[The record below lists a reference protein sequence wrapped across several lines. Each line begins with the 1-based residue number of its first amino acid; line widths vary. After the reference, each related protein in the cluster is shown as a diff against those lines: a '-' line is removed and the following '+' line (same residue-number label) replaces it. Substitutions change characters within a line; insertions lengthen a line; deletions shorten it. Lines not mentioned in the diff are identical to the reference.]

1 MDSHTR
7 YASTHLLARKDHVF
21 GVFKDLIRREENTS
35 KNTLKR
41 LHSDNGLE
49 YKNTVFS
56 SFLRERGAIATFAS
70 PYAHEQNGLAE
81 IFNRTLLNK
90 VRALLLESK
99 TPTNLWGEAVEAAT
113 YLYNRTPHASL
124 GFITPY
130 QARFQRK
137 PDISDIRVW
146 GSKAYR
152 KDYLPSSKLAPRALL
167 GCLVGY
173 GSNTWKIYDI
183 SKKKTFYSRDCVI
196 IERPSIEQE
205 LFPEGP
211 KDLPVLEQETPLEGE
226 ENSPLEKQTTSP
238 LGDRQL
244 GGEQPTKALKG
255 LLPIGSL
262 VPNITLPAPKDRED
276 YIVYENLLYT
286 SEGDPESY
294 REALDS
300 PTSKEWLE
308 SMKIELKELEDQD
321 VWRLVPRPKDRQVLK
336 GRWVYKKKTNHLGET
351 TRFKSRWVCKG
362 FQQKYGL
369 DYLDTWANTIRPCI
383 YRALF
388 GIASSLGLEI
398 FQWDIKL
405 AFIHSPIQE
414 EIYVEQPTGFTKD
427 NKVCRLNKALYGLK
441 QAPRAWQQYLGEI
454 LVKIGFSN
462 LGDVDPSLYFRG
474 SIIIGS
480 HVDDLLVIG
489 PSKAD
494 IIALR
499 KELEKHLLVQD
510 LGEVHYY
517 LGIEI
522 IRDPKGITLT
532 QQGFITKVL
541 NRFKLD
547 DLVEYSTPLPQ
558 GCILESAKEGEKAS
572 LEDTRLYQQQIGSLM
587 YLMTQTRPDISY
599 PLGLLARFM
608 SNPTRQHFLALNRLW
623 GYLKRTKNYGLVYK
637 ARSIS
642 LIGYC
647 DADWGGD
654 RDTRRSTTGY
664 IYLLGKT
671 PISWASKLQ
680 KTVALSSCE
689 AEYMALKEAIKEQ
702 SYLRTIFNLISILGP
717 LYSTRIYTDSQSAM
731 ALAKNPI
738 YLPRTK
744 HIDIQYHYIREAL
757 VNKLTELVFIP
768 TSQQLADYLT
778 KPGSIQGWPNFLEN
792 ISLLRLD

>member
-1 MDSHTR
+1 
-7 YASTHLLARKDHVF
+7 
-21 GVFKDLIRREENTS
+21 
-35 KNTLKR
+35 
-41 LHSDNGLE
+41 
-49 YKNTVFS
+49 
-56 SFLRERGAIATFAS
+56 
-70 PYAHEQNGLAE
+70 
-81 IFNRTLLNK
+81 
-90 VRALLLESK
+90 
-99 TPTNLWGEAVEAAT
+99 
-113 YLYNRTPHASL
+113 
-124 GFITPY
+124 
-130 QARFQRK
+130 
-137 PDISDIRVW
+137 
-146 GSKAYR
+146 
-152 KDYLPSSKLAPRALL
+152 
-167 GCLVGY
+167 
-173 GSNTWKIYDI
+173 
-183 SKKKTFYSRDCVI
+183 
-196 IERPSIEQE
+196 
-205 LFPEGP
+205 
-211 KDLPVLEQETPLEGE
+211 
-226 ENSPLEKQTTSP
+226 
-238 LGDRQL
+238 
-244 GGEQPTKALKG
+244 
-255 LLPIGSL
+255 
-262 VPNITLPAPKDRED
+262 
-276 YIVYENLLYT
+276 
-286 SEGDPESY
+286 
-294 REALDS
+294 
-300 PTSKEWLE
+300 
-308 SMKIELKELEDQD
+308 
-321 VWRLVPRPKDRQVLK
+321 
-336 GRWVYKKKTNHLGET
+336 
-351 TRFKSRWVCKG
+351 
-362 FQQKYGL
+362 
-369 DYLDTWANTIRPCI
+369 
-383 YRALF
+383 
-388 GIASSLGLEI
+388 
-398 FQWDIKL
+398 
-405 AFIHSPIQE
+405 
-414 EIYVEQPTGFTKD
+414 
-427 NKVCRLNKALYGLK
+427 
-441 QAPRAWQQYLGEI
+441 
-454 LVKIGFSN
+454 VKIGFSN

-768 TSQQLADYLT
+768 TSQ
-778 KPGSIQGWPNFLEN
+778 
-792 ISLLRLD
+792 

>member
-1 MDSHTR
+1 M
-7 YASTHLLARKDHVF
+7 
-21 GVFKDLIRREENTS
+21 
-35 KNTLKR
+35 
-41 LHSDNGLE
+41 
-49 YKNTVFS
+49 
-56 SFLRERGAIATFAS
+56 
-70 PYAHEQNGLAE
+70 
-81 IFNRTLLNK
+81 
-90 VRALLLESK
+90 
-99 TPTNLWGEAVEAAT
+99 
-113 YLYNRTPHASL
+113 
-124 GFITPY
+124 
-130 QARFQRK
+130 
-137 PDISDIRVW
+137 
-146 GSKAYR
+146 
-152 KDYLPSSKLAPRALL
+152 
-167 GCLVGY
+167 
-173 GSNTWKIYDI
+173 
-183 SKKKTFYSRDCVI
+183 
-196 IERPSIEQE
+196 
-205 LFPEGP
+205 
-211 KDLPVLEQETPLEGE
+211 
-226 ENSPLEKQTTSP
+226 
-238 LGDRQL
+238 
-244 GGEQPTKALKG
+244 
-255 LLPIGSL
+255 
-262 VPNITLPAPKDRED
+262 
-276 YIVYENLLYT
+276 
-286 SEGDPESY
+286 
-294 REALDS
+294 
-300 PTSKEWLE
+300 
-308 SMKIELKELEDQD
+308 
-321 VWRLVPRPKDRQVLK
+321 
-336 GRWVYKKKTNHLGET
+336 
-351 TRFKSRWVCKG
+351 
-362 FQQKYGL
+362 
-369 DYLDTWANTIRPCI
+369 
-383 YRALF
+383 
-388 GIASSLGLEI
+388 
-398 FQWDIKL
+398 
-405 AFIHSPIQE
+405 
-414 EIYVEQPTGFTKD
+414 EQPTGFTKD

-623 GYLKRTKNYGLVYK
+623 GYLKRTKSYGLVYK

-671 PISWASKLQ
+671 PISWASKL
-680 KTVALSSCE
+680 
-689 AEYMALKEAIKEQ
+689 
-702 SYLRTIFNLISILGP
+702 
-717 LYSTRIYTDSQSAM
+717 
-731 ALAKNPI
+731 
-738 YLPRTK
+738 
-744 HIDIQYHYIREAL
+744 
-757 VNKLTELVFIP
+757 
-768 TSQQLADYLT
+768 
-778 KPGSIQGWPNFLEN
+778 
-792 ISLLRLD
+792 